1 MEGRAGGP
9 KGFSRR
15 WTVTDLARKPVGEA
29 PVRDHADKKRQ
40 VRPRAR
46 ARVVLRTD
54 HVHNA
59 RKTEASALG
68 RSWADRRAGAIFVRF
83 QSDVVLRGWAD

>member
-29 PVRDHADKKRQ
+29 PFRDHADKKRQ

-46 ARVVLRTD
+46 ARVVRVVLRTD

-68 RSWADRRAGAIFVRF
+68 RSWADRRAGA
-83 QSDVVLRGWAD
+83 DVGWAD